1 MEQGTDVFLSLA
13 DQDSEDILHV
23 PVAAISNEGET
34 ICAARPHYDNV
45 SAALRFTGTGF
56 EHAQTHGSEFR
67 LYGEALRNPLD
78 REGATRTHAQ
88 SDGQPSTHARSDGE
102 PSNSRL
108 FSFPVGRVS
117 SSAVPIP
124 DSEGAD
130 SAGADSL
137 SLAPKDTVRAPAL
150 VVKATCIGW
159 APALVVKAP
168 MQQSADALHSLQ
180 YADPSQYIDP
190 IMEHLN
196 THQEGHP
203 GIFRQAKTKGG
214 SVVYLCR
221 SKVFFVL
228 YFLKFCAI
236 QCNPCALRLT
246 VFSCP
251 LPFYSTKIM
260 QELLHHN

>member
-45 SAALRFTGTGF
+45 SAALRFTGF
-56 EHAQTHGSEFR
+56 EHARTHGSEFR
-67 LYGEALRNPLD
+67 SYGEALRNPLD
-78 REGATRTHAQ
+78 REGATR
-88 SDGQPSTHARSDGE
+88 THARSDGE

-137 SLAPKDTVRAPAL
+137 SLAPKDTVR
-150 VVKATCIGW
+150 

-228 YFLKFCAI
+228 YFLKC
-236 QCNPCALRLT
+236 
-246 VFSCP
+246 
-251 LPFYSTKIM
+251 
-260 QELLHHN
+260 

>member
-23 PVAAISNEGET
+23 PVAAMSNVGET

-45 SAALRFTGTGF
+45 SAALRFTGF
-56 EHAQTHGSEFR
+56 EHARTHGSEFR
-67 LYGEALRNPLD
+67 SYGEALMNPLD

-130 SAGADSL
+130 SAGAYSL
-137 SLAPKDTVRAPAL
+137 SLAPKDTLTCCRAPAL
-150 VVKATCIGW
+150 FVKEA
-159 APALVVKAP
+159 
-168 MQQSADALHSLQ
+168 MQQSADALYQLP
-180 YADPSQYIDP
+180 YVDPLQYIDP
-190 IMEHLN
+190 IIHHLN

-221 SKVFFVL
+221 SKVIFVS
-228 YFLKFCAI
+228 YFQKFCAI

-246 VFSCP
+246 VLSCP
-251 LPFYSTKIM
+251 LCLYSTRIM
-260 QELLHHN
+260 QEHLHHN

>member
-1 MEQGTDVFLSLA
+1 MEEGMNDLLSLA
-13 DQDSEDILHV
+13 DQDSEDPLYV
-23 PVAAISNEGET
+23 PVATISNDGET
-34 ICAARPHYDNV
+34 ICTALPLHDNASAPLNGFGGFQRAR
-45 SAALRFTGTGF
+45 
-56 EHAQTHGSEFR
+56 THGSEFHS
-67 LYGEALRNPLD
+67 YGEALRNPLD
-78 REGATRTHAQ
+78 REGATR
-88 SDGQPSTHARSDGE
+88 THARSDGE

-130 SAGADSL
+130 NTGADSL

-150 VVKATCIGW
+150 VVKAT
-159 APALVVKAP
+159 

-190 IMEHLN
+190 IMQHLN

>member
-23 PVAAISNEGET
+23 PVAAMSNVGET

-45 SAALRFTGTGF
+45 SAALRFTGF
-56 EHAQTHGSEFR
+56 EHARTHGSEFR
-67 LYGEALRNPLD
+67 SYGEALRNPLD

-150 VVKATCIGW
+150 VVKAT
-159 APALVVKAP
+159 

-190 IMEHLN
+190 IMQHLN
-196 THQEGHP
+196 THREGHP